1 MRETLMVVV
10 GVGVLIVALVS
21 GVSTRAGGGENS
33 AAAAAAATSTPGTI
47 EATSTEPTIEAT
59 STEPTI
65 EATSTESTLEAMP
78 TPTEAPQVVTPTP
91 VGLQEGPSVDVVEVT
106 DSSALVIFTDTT
118 EHSKFSWFSAP
129 CEWVPISG
137 RYQLL
142 GLRPGVWYWVRL
154 YNNRECYDL
163 QHWVKFRTLPRPGE

>member
-10 GVGVLIVALVS
+10 VVGVLIVALVS
-21 GVSTRAGGGENS
+21 GVFTRAGGGENS
-33 AAAAAAATSTPGTI
+33 AAAATAATSTPGTI
-47 EATSTEPTIEAT
+47 EATSTEPTLEAT
-59 STEPTI
+59 
-65 EATSTESTLEAMP
+65 P
-78 TPTEAPQVVTPTP
+78 TPTEPPQVVTPTP

-129 CEWVPISG
+129 CEWVPISE

-154 YNNRECYDL
+154 YN
-163 QHWVKFRTLPRPGE
+163 K

>member
-10 GVGVLIVALVS
+10 VVGVLIVALVS
-21 GVSTRAGGGENS
+21 GVFTRAGGGENS
-33 AAAAAAATSTPGTI
+33 AAAATAATSTPGTI

-59 STEPTI
+59 STEPTL
-65 EATSTESTLEAMP
+65 EATP
-78 TPTEAPQVVTPTP
+78 TPTEPPQVVTPTP

-129 CEWVPISG
+129 CEWVPISE

>member
-1 MRETLMVVV
+1 MRETLLVVV
-10 GVGVLIVALVS
+10 VGVLIVALVS
-21 GVSTRAGGGENS
+21 GVSTRASGGENS
-33 AAAAAAATSTPGTI
+33 AAAATAATSTPGTI

-65 EATSTESTLEAMP
+65 EATP

-118 EHSKFSWFSAP
+118 GHSKFSWFSAP

-154 YNNRECYDL
+154 YNDRECYDL
-163 QHWVKFRTLPRPGE
+163 QHWVTFRTLPRPEE

>member
-10 GVGVLIVALVS
+10 VVGVLIVALVS
-21 GVSTRAGGGENS
+21 GVSTRAGEGENS

-59 STEPTI
+59 STEPTL
-65 EATSTESTLEAMP
+65 EATP